1 MRDAYSVS
9 KVRAAEA
16 ALMARLP
23 DGTLMQRA
31 AAGLAA
37 VCAGL
42 LRAAPGGVYG
52 ARVVILAGTG
62 DNGGDALYA
71 GERLARRGA
80 SVTAVAA
87 GPRVHQA
94 GADALTA
101 AGGRII
107 AVVPP
112 GDPGATREDPA
123 GQAGRA
129 ADRQDRYDVGH
140 EVRRAIGY
148 ADLIIDGLLGIGGKG
163 GLREPYATLAQ
174 LAANAT
180 HATTVAVDL
189 PSGIDADSGEVA
201 GPAVRADVTVT
212 FGAVKPGLLVDPGAG
227 QAGVVE
233 FVDIGLGPHLEHPP
247 AASAPQARDI
257 ASLLPRPTAESD
269 KYRRGVLGLL
279 AGSDRFTGAALLAT
293 GGAVHGGAGMV
304 RLVTFP
310 GAAAAVR
317 QLHPE
322 VIITELAGGTRIRS
336 EASAASQDDP
346 SGDGPRFPED
356 VGRVQAWAVGS
367 GMGTDDAAA
376 GRLAAVLAT
385 SLPVLVDADG
395 LTVLARH
402 RDLLPRRAPTL
413 ITPHAGELGRLLG
426 ADPSDIE
433 ARRLDYA
440 RRAAS
445 TLGVCVLLKGSTT
458 VVAPP
463 NGHDPVL
470 VNTTGTPWLA
480 TAGTGDV
487 LAGLAGALLA
497 QGLLPPQAAIAAAY
511 LHGLAARAA
520 AAGAGPV
527 SGWPGGSSAAD
538 GWRGRPAPAAPISAA
553 DVAAAIQQAF
563 RLLDGAAGSTRE
575 HLA

>member
-16 ALMARLP
+16 ALFALVP
-23 DGTLMQRA
+23 DGALMQRA
-31 AAGLAA
+31 AAGLAS

-42 LRAAPGGVYG
+42 LRDSAGGVYG

-80 SVTAVAA
+80 SVTAI
-87 GPRVHQA
+87 QA
-94 GADALTA
+94 GTRMHAEGARALED
-101 AGGRII
+101 AGGRVIPV
-107 AVVPP
+107 APVAGAQARDPDATRADLGGPADRP
-112 GDPGATREDPA
+112 GPGAR
-123 GQAGRA
+123 G
-129 ADRQDRYDVGH
+129 RYDVGH
-140 EVRRAIGY
+140 EARSAIGH
-148 ADLIIDGLLGIGGKG
+148 ADLIIDGMLGIGGKG

-174 LAANAT
+174 LAANARN
-180 HATTVAVDL
+180 AATVAVDL
-189 PSGIDADSGEVA
+189 PSGIDADTGAVA

-212 FGAVKPGLLVDPGAG
+212 FGAVKPGLLIDPGDG
-227 QAGVVE
+227 HAGVVE
-233 FVDIGLGPHLEHPP
+233 FVDIGLGPYLAGLPE
-247 AASAPQARDI
+247 ASAPQARDI
-257 ASLLPRPTAESD
+257 AALLPRPTAESD

-279 AGSDRFTGAALLAT
+279 TGSDRYTGAAVLAT

-322 VIITELAGGTRIRS
+322 VVITELAGGT
-336 EASAASQDDP
+336 P
-346 SGDGPRFPED
+346 SSDTGPRFPDD
-356 VGRVQAWAVGS
+356 VGRVQAWTAGS

-376 GRLAAVLAT
+376 RRLAAVLAT

-395 LTVLARH
+395 LTLLARH
-402 RDLLPRRAPTL
+402 RELLPRPAPTL

-426 ADPSDIE
+426 AEPADIE
-433 ARRLDYA
+433 ARRLEYA
-440 RRAAS
+440 RRAA
-445 TLGVCVLLKGSTT
+445 TQLGVCVLLKGSTT
-458 VVAPP
+458 VIAPP
-463 NGHDPVL
+463 DGLDPVL

-511 LHGLAARAA
+511 LHGLAARLAA
-520 AAGAGPV
+520 
-527 SGWPGGSSAAD
+527 
-538 GWRGRPAPAAPISAA
+538 RGQDTERTEGEAPIGAS
-553 DVAAAIQQAF
+553 DVARALPLAF
-563 RLLDGAAGSTRE
+563 RAL
-575 HLA
+575 